1 MTRKAAFW
9 QLGMTIL
16 FFLAVTS
23 VADAGGA
30 VRELQ
35 LPLLPSGDQ
44 DQCRVIAYEKLKRT
58 LLKELTTDILVQK
71 EVSAARLSM
80 PRFIALAAGAVQ
92 VEIVDEACRDG
103 VCRFKGAIRNDTREI
118 ISIVRELSD
127 DERYGSAL
135 EAASAQ
141 ARQVVRQLDD
151 LQGSRASSRGDL
163 NIVSRPQAAVQKLA
177 AAHRLEEGILMLM
190 KGDSRQAVASF
201 SRSLQADPQLAH
213 AYIQRGYMFGMLG
226 KYEEAIADFTRAQ
239 ELAPAEPVVYLGR
252 GVAYASLGNF
262 DKAVLDYGRL
272 LAVSPRNHEAY
283 YQRALAF
290 AAAGDYRR
298 AIGDYDRAASLKPT
312 HAMTY
317 LKRAEAQDA
326 AGDSGKAVLDYTRAI
341 ELNLRFSSVYTK
353 RGIVFARLRE
363 YEKAIA
369 DFDSAIGMNPED
381 RKVYRLRS
389 QAYAALGIQ
398 EPDRPTRMAAAADI
412 DTERSRAET
421 PPRELAA
428 ENGRAPRAI
437 RATDVSMDGN
447 RERASSA
454 GGITDALRREQE
466 GSSGLKNNASI
477 AGRESEYLPTRA
489 EPVPTQEKAEETFK
503 DRKKDYL
510 TVSEKS
516 PPGGE
521 ATAHPRIISTKKNT
535 VLTVQVLSATDRE
548 STIRLAGKLEQ
559 AGFSDVLV
567 VRSGAW
573 YALCAGRYAGAR
585 EAGAD
590 LRSLRGVYRDAFLR
604 SRPESSVRVVYDGAG
619 KNGRSETEVAR
630 EKHDS
635 DPLLPAVGKA
645 DHGEKNVPISDGKG
659 VAADTVA
666 GAEHPPALA
675 SDVSYQGIQAVAAT
689 IGEIGPDRRYL
700 LYARSE
706 TGSYTDVAQQAEDRE
721 PEMATSDAE
730 PSINPVAIVDQEYPA
745 PQPLPPVTFSGV
757 LQDPYGKPLP
767 GATIEK
773 ADDASIRT
781 ASGPGGRFSL
791 PGLPAGTDFLL
802 KVELAGYL
810 PLYISSF
817 QYPPDT
823 AGVPAFTLHP
833 VGGTVAAG
841 KPKQPVVIEADSLRY
856 DRDTDTYEADG
867 HVVISY
873 TGEPGGTLTA
883 DQARLSQTTNQ
894 AEAVGHVV
902 VKSGRDT
909 IYGNRIV
916 MDIDTKEGSIYNGN
930 MFIAENHFYVKGD
943 RIDKRGDATY
953 HVENASA
960 TTCDGDKPDWRI
972 LGRELDVTIDGYG
985 TIKHGRFLAKD
996 LPVVYAPY
1004 FVFPAKTTRQ
1014 SGLLLPYMSY
1024 SRDKLGVDVEIPFYW
1039 AISKNMD
1046 ATFYQRYMTQRGFK
1060 EGMEFRYTL
1069 SPDHYGTFYADFLND
1084 RKRLLETNG
1093 AISRDWQPGEKRW
1106 SIYLNHISNFSP
1118 GFYMRSDIAKVSD
1131 NWYFKDF
1138 SSHNYYLSNYSTNP
1152 AEKFR
1157 KISFVADESIN
1168 SLDSTVRMV
1177 KDWQSFNLTGL
1188 VRYTDDFTKQSNDTT
1203 MQKFPEITLTGV
1215 KQPILGS
1222 PVHYELTGLYGYY
1235 YRVQGQKGNLFD
1247 IKPTFTLPFNIGK
1260 ALQVTPGIGWQ
1271 GSFWDR
1277 DDGQVDTGNRHGNRQ
1292 LFNMGGTMTT
1302 EVQRIFNVGGE
1313 TVDKIRHSIKP
1324 EVTYTYIPNVDQT
1337 DIPDYVTQ
1345 VPGQN
1350 TVTYALTNTLTGRI
1364 KDKAGSAVYQ
1374 EYLRLKTFQTF
1385 DIKEARRDVGALD
1398 ANQRPFGDLNVEL
1411 DLNPFPYLSLAAR
1424 NKMNVYS
1431 GAWTQTNY
1439 DLSLSD
1445 WRGDTAT
1452 VGYRY
1457 TQNLLRETNLS
1468 LKGVITKNWELTYFM
1483 RRNEDIQR
1491 NMENTF
1497 GVNYRQ
1503 QCWSVKMLYSDKISY
1518 DAAGVEQ
1525 PDRMFAILVSFYG
1538 LGAIGN

>member
-1 MTRKAAFW
+1 MTRKTAIW

-35 LPLLPSGDQ
+35 LPFLPSGDQ
-44 DQCRVIAYEKLKRT
+44 DQCRVIAFERLKRT
-58 LLKELTTDILVQK
+58 LLTELTTDILVQK
-71 EVSAARLSM
+71 EVAAARQSM
-80 PRFIALAAGAVQ
+80 TRFIALAAGAAQ
-92 VEIVDEACRDG
+92 VEIVDETCRDG
-103 VCRFKGAIRNDTREI
+103 ACRFKGTISNDTKEI
-118 ISIVRELSD
+118 IRIVNELSR
-127 DERYGSAL
+127 DERYVSAL
-135 EAASAQ
+135 ESAGTRAQ
-141 ARQVVRQLDD
+141 HAIRELDD
-151 LQGSRASSRGDL
+151 LKGSMAGPKVDHNSVARLQTS
-163 NIVSRPQAAVQKLA
+163 IQKLA
-177 AAHRLEEGILMLM
+177 AAHRLEEGIMVLMR
-190 KGDSRQAVASF
+190 GNPRQAVESF
-201 SRSLQADPQLAH
+201 SRSLQADPKLVH
-213 AYIQRGYMFGMLG
+213 AYIQRGYIYGMLG
-226 KYEEAIADFTRAQ
+226 RYEEAVADFSRAQ
-239 ELAPAEPVVYLGR
+239 ELAPAEPAVYMGR
-252 GVAYASLGNF
+252 GVAHASLGRF
-262 DKAVLDYGRL
+262 DKAILDYGGL
-272 LAVSPRNHEAY
+272 LAKSPRSHEAY
-283 YQRALAF
+283 YQRGLAF

-326 AGDSGKAVLDYTRAI
+326 AGDSRKAVLDYTRAI
-341 ELNLRFSSVYTK
+341 ELNLKFSSVYTK
-353 RGIVFARLRE
+353 RGIAFTRLRE
-363 YEKAIA
+363 YKKAIA
-369 DFDSAIGMNPED
+369 DFDSAIGMNPDD
-381 RKVYRLRS
+381 RKVYGLRS
-389 QAYAALGIQ
+389 QAYTALGVR
-398 EPDRPTRMAAAADI
+398 EPDQPAGMAAAVDV
-412 DTERSRAET
+412 DTARSRAEA
-421 PPRELAA
+421 PPREMVVKKEQA
-428 ENGRAPRAI
+428 NRAI
-437 RATDVSMDGN
+437 HAAGLSPDGHQ
-447 RERASSA
+447 ERASTEGGNPDVLHRERGASPGPKDSVSA
-454 GGITDALRREQE
+454 
-466 GSSGLKNNASI
+466 
-477 AGRESEYLPTRA
+477 AGREPECLPARVDQIPA
-489 EPVPTQEKAEETFK
+489 EEKANENFK
-503 DRKKDYL
+503 SRREDYL
-510 TVSEKS
+510 TASGES
-516 PPGGE
+516 PPDGE
-521 ATAHPRIISTKKNT
+521 ADVIPRSISTRKKA

-548 STIRLAGKLEQ
+548 STIRLAGELERS
-559 AGFSDVLV
+559 GFSDVLII
-567 VRSGAW
+567 RSESW
-573 YALCAGRYAGAR
+573 YALCTGRYTSAK

-590 LRSLRGVYRDAFLR
+590 LRELRGVYRDAFLR
-604 SRPESSVRVVYDGAG
+604 SRPEPSIKVVYDGSR
-619 KNGRSETEVAR
+619 KEGRSEAEVAR
-630 EKHDS
+630 DTQGTTPLSPVGEEAVHD
-635 DPLLPAVGKA
+635 
-645 DHGEKNVPISDGKG
+645 EKNIPAGRSESL
-659 VAADTVA
+659 AAAIPA
-666 GAEHPPALA
+666 GTERSSAL
-675 SDVSYQGIQAVAAT
+675 SVDVSYKGMQTIAAT
-689 IGEIGPDRRYL
+689 MEGIGPEKHYL

-706 TGSYTDVAQQAEDRE
+706 TGSYSDVAQQAEERA
-721 PEMATSDAE
+721 PETTKVNAE
-730 PSINPVAIVDQEYPA
+730 PSTEPVASAEREA
-745 PQPLPPVTFSGV
+745 PPPQTLPPVTFSGV

-767 GATIEK
+767 GATIVK
-773 ADDASIRT
+773 VDDALIRT

-791 PGLPAGTDFLL
+791 PGLPADSDFLL
-802 KVELAGYL
+802 VVELAGYL

-823 AGVPAFTLHP
+823 AVVPAFTLQP
-833 VGGTVAAG
+833 VGGTVVAE
-841 KPKQPVVIEADSLRY
+841 KPKQPVVIEADNLRY

-883 DQARLSQTTNQ
+883 DQARLNQTTNQ

-909 IYGNRIV
+909 IYGDRIV
-916 MDIDTKEGSIYNGN
+916 MDIDTKEGSIYGGN
-930 MFIAENHFYVKGD
+930 MFIAESHFYVKGD

-996 LPVVYAPY
+996 VPVVYAPY

-1014 SGLLLPYMSY
+1014 SGFLFPYMSY
-1024 SRDKLGVDVEIPFYW
+1024 SRDKLGVDVEVPFYW

-1060 EGMEFRYTL
+1060 EGMEFRYTF

-1118 GFYMRSDIAKVSD
+1118 GFYLRSDIAKVSD

-1168 SLDSTVRMV
+1168 SLDSTVRVV

-1222 PVHYELTGLYGYY
+1222 PVHYELTSLYGYY

-1247 IKPTFTLPFNIGK
+1247 IKPTLTLPFNIGT

-1277 DDGQVDTGNRHGNRQ
+1277 DDSQVDTGNRHGNRQ

-1350 TVTYALTNTLTGRI
+1350 TVTYALTNTLTGRL
-1364 KDKAGSAVYQ
+1364 KDKAGSATYQ
-1374 EYLRLKTFQTF
+1374 EYVRLKMFQTF

-1398 ANQRPFGDLNVEL
+1398 ANQRPFSDLNLEL

-1445 WRGDTAT
+1445 WCGDTAT

-1483 RRNEDIQR
+1483 RRNEDIQK

-1497 GVNYRQ
+1497 GINYRQ